1 MGGCPFAPKATGNI
15 CTEDLVYLMHELG
28 IETGIDLTKM
38 IDVAKHVERVM
49 GRELPGQLMKAG
61 PRLELHSMS
70 DVATASG

>member
-28 IETGIDLTKM
+28 IETGIDLTKL
-38 IDVAKHVERVM
+38 IDVAKYVERVM

-70 DVATASG
+70 DVATAAG